1 MPSTVAEKSATRD
14 RWIAVYIGALSVV
27 LAICALGGDN
37 AAKDASS
44 KNIEAA
50 NTWAWFQA
58 KNMRRDAIRLQIS
71 ELELLLATH
80 SDLNEQAR
88 TAISDRSTAYRNQ
101 DALRTSDRG
110 TGEGLDELFPG
121 GKALE
126 AERDLARKQDPFFD
140 HGQALLQIAI
150 VLATVAIVSGGR
162 LALTMSGLLGLG
174 GTGLT
179 ANGVALGAPGVGP
192 LSQELL
198 QTYLAALGW
207 A

>member
-37 AAKDASS
+37 AAKEASS

-50 NTWAWFQA
+50 NIWAWYQA

-71 ELELLLATH
+71 ELELLIATQP
-80 SDLNEQAR
+80 DLSPQAR
-88 TAISDRSTAYRNQ
+88 NLITDRIAAYRSQ
-101 DALRTSDRG
+101 EALLTSEPDK
-110 TGEGLDELFPG
+110 GEGLEQLFVR

-150 VLATVAIVSGGR
+150 VLASVAIVSGGR
-162 LALTMSGLLGLG
+162 LALTMSGLLGIG
-174 GTGLT
+174 GTALT
-179 ANGVALGAPGVGP
+179 ANGFALGAPGAVQWG
-192 LSQELL
+192 QELL

-207 A
+207 T

>member
-1 MPSTVAEKSATRD
+1 MPSAVAERAATRD

-88 TAISDRSTAYRNQ
+88 TAISDRITAYRNQ
-101 DALRTSDRG
+101 DALLTSEPE
-110 TGEGLDELFPG
+110 TGEGLDELFTR

-150 VLATVAIVSGGR
+150 VLASVAIVSGGR
-162 LALTMSGLLGLG
+162 LALTMSGVLGLA
-174 GTGLT
+174 GTALT
-179 ANGVALGAPGVGP
+179 VHGFSLGAPEVV
-192 LSQELL
+192 Q
-198 QTYLAALGW
+198 LGTEFISVVVRGSS
-207 A
+207 